1 MVKNLQIAIFW
12 GQGHSWPW
20 RPKRALFSVTGDF
33 LNNPIMFETFKEIIF
48 KAPKMAEILEFLGHF
63 VDLQVIFEEAKRNS
77 IPSPG
82 PLQPNGNSAGGIA
95 GGGGT

>member
-1 MVKNLQIAIFW
+1 MVKNLQMAIFEARDTA
-12 GQGHSWPW
+12 GPGDLKGLYFQSPVTSLTIPSCLRHS
-20 RPKRALFSVTGDF
+20 KKSF
-33 LNNPIMFETFKEIIF
+33 F

>member
-1 MVKNLQIAIFW
+1 
-12 GQGHSWPW
+12 
-20 RPKRALFSVTGDF
+20 
-33 LNNPIMFETFKEIIF
+33 
-48 KAPKMAEILEFLGHF
+48 MAEILEFLGHF